1 MYHQKVK
8 TQSQAVCHLFF
19 HCCMKD
25 GAFKEAELNQV
36 SEKLVD
42 LGIQKEVD
50 VKEEVILYKE
60 YRPMITDELAYLQHL
75 KDLLNPANE
84 LALFSYCVELLLSDS
99 LLEATEAKLAQNIA
113 AKFDID
119 DATRETIIK
128 LASQRRV
135 VEVDK
140 IF

>member
-1 MYHQKVK
+1 MYQEQVK
-8 TQSQAVCHLFF
+8 NQSQAVCHLFF

-25 GAFKEAELNQV
+25 GKFKDSELEQI
-36 SEKLVD
+36 SEKMVA
-42 LGIQKEVD
+42 LGLQRDVD
-50 VKEEVILYKE
+50 VKQEVMHYKA
-60 YRPMITDELAYLQHL
+60 YRPMIQDEKNYLQYL
-75 KDLLNPANE
+75 KNLMNPANE

-99 LLEATEAKLAQNIA
+99 VLEATEAKLAENIA
-113 AKFDID
+113 QMLDID
-119 DATRETIIK
+119 EHARNTLIK